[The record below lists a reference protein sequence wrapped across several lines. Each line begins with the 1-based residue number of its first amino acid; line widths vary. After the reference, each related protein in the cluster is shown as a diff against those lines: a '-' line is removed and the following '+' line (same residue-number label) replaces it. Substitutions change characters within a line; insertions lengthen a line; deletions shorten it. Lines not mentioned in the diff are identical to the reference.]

1 MKAYHIFV
9 FFALALSSILSAC
22 SPEPITAVS
31 NSSNFSTR
39 IAPDT
44 IDIPEMTR
52 IRVATLSAVGD
63 VLIHRTVYEDAQ
75 TPSGYDFS
83 PMLQPVKTYLEQSDI
98 TVANSESLIGGS
110 QIGLS
115 SYPAFNSP
123 FEVGDALQNAG
134 IDVVTL
140 ANNHTLDRG
149 EKALYNALAHW
160 QSLGV
165 KTAGSYLSQEEM
177 DRGTIISKNGIEF
190 SFLAYTYGT
199 NGQKTP
205 QGKEF
210 LVQRINKEAIK
221 TDLKKARTK
230 SDIVVLSLHF
240 GNEYEN
246 MPNAEQIE
254 LVHFA
259 ANHGADIIL
268 GHHPHVLQPAQWIEA
283 ADGRKVFAVYSL
295 GNFLSGQDV
304 LERKIG
310 GIIHITAIKIE
321 NASTKTVVLAEPAFT
336 PTYVRNT
343 DLQNFQVDL
352 LKNIN
357 PALNEATKRHMSMW
371 VSDMK
376 FKE

>member
-1 MKAYHIFV
+1 MNAHRIFFMLTLV
-9 FFALALSSILSAC
+9 FSSLLAAC
-22 SPEPITAVS
+22 SPEPVAVVS
-31 NSSNFSTR
+31 NSISFGTR
-39 IAPDT
+39 GAPAT
-44 IDIPEMTR
+44 FDIPEITR
-52 IRVATLSAVGD
+52 VRTATLSAIGD
-63 VLIHRTVYEDAQ
+63 VLIHQTVYEDAE
-75 TPSGYDFS
+75 TAAGYDFS
-83 PMLQPVKTYLEQSDI
+83 PMLAPVKPFLEQADI

-110 QIGLS
+110 RIGLS

-123 FEVGDALQNAG
+123 FEVGDALKDAG
-134 IDVVTL
+134 VDVATL

-149 EKALYNALAHW
+149 ERALRNALNHW

-165 KTAGSYLSQEEM
+165 KTAGSYLSQKEM
-177 DRGTIISKNGIEF
+177 DQGTIITKNGISF

-199 NGQKTP
+199 NEQKTP
-205 QGKEF
+205 EGKEF

-221 TDLKKARTK
+221 NDLKKARTR
-230 SDIVVLSLHF
+230 SDLVVLSLHF
-240 GNEYEN
+240 GNEYQS

-259 ANHGADIIL
+259 ADHGADIIL
-268 GHHPHVLQPAQWIEA
+268 GHHPHVLQPAQWINA

-310 GIIHITAIKIE
+310 GIIHITAVKTE
-321 NASTKTVVLAEPAFT
+321 SANNRTVVLADPAFT

-343 DLQNFQVDL
+343 ELKDFQVDL
-352 LKNIN
+352 LKNVN

-371 VSDMK
+371 ISEME